1 MSQAVIKYLK
11 SNLNL
16 TVGWNKW
23 RGKYRTAAL
32 GRNALLKTH
41 KIGTDLWFCVN
52 LLDFFFSFII
62 IIINDNTSYFQT
74 ILHLK
79 VFQIIEPPSH
89 RMIAAGGA
97 QSAVP

>member
-1 MSQAVIKYLK
+1 MVEINEGGNIVLQPLGEMLCLK
-11 SNLNL
+11 PTRLEQICGSVLIY
-16 TVGWNKW
+16 W
-23 RGKYRTAAL
+23 
-32 GRNALLKTH
+32 
-41 KIGTDLWFCVN
+41 I
-52 LLDFFFSFII
+52 FFFSFII

-74 ILHLK
+74 VLHLK